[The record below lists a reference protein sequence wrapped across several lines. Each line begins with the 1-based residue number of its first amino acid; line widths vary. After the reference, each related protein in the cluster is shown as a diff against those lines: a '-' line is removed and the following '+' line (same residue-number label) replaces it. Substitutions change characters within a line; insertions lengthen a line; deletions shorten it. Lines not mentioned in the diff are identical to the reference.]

1 MKSLCVVCVFRFFTV
16 KSRVLLEI
24 VEGGGVNDVADGE
37 PLDGLVLGDAAAA
50 VEAADS
56 PGMTTALLG
65 TTSVSSLESHLS
77 VLRLEAFL

>member
-1 MKSLCVVCVFRFFTV
+1 MLVLSFTL
-16 KSRVLLEI
+16 KGRVLLEI

-37 PLDGLVLGDAAAA
+37 SLDRLVLGDAATA

-56 PGMTTALLG
+56 SGVTTALLG

-77 VLRLEAFL
+77 VLRLKLFYNFK